1 MSRKQSMR
9 WWVAEDGQEEKSL
22 TLFQKSEAMKNQTWD
37 CDGMEGSNDRIR
49 NITFQLSFDPCI
61 SFIQH
66 LWWVTPHLEHEWPWK
81 FVDFVWLLI
90 TNIPCYIE
98 LLSQCTMQVA
108 YKAGE
113 QSWWKQS
120 ILRSWN
126 RKQSMGTRLAED
138 GPGVQRMENSS
149 QWEES
154 SSGEASIRLSS
165 KLVNSYEVRELFD
178 RTW

>member
-1 MSRKQSMR
+1 MGRKSEQRKKMSSRMSKKQSMR
-9 WWVAEDGQEEKSL
+9 WWGAEDGQEEKSL
-22 TLFQKSEAMKNQTWD
+22 TLLQKSEAMKNQKWD

-49 NITFQLSFDPCI
+49 SITFQLSFDPCI

-90 TNIPCYIE
+90 TNIPRYIE

-120 ILRSWN
+120 SLRRWT
-126 RKQSMGTRLAED
+126 G
-138 GPGVQRMENSS
+138 SS
-149 QWEES
+149 QWGRDWLKMDQGCREWRIAVNEKRAAVGRHQ
-154 SSGEASIRLSS
+154 SGCLQS
-165 KLVNSYEVRELFD
+165 
-178 RTW
+178 